1 MLIPVALRAG
11 PLVVMTHAGSARAV
25 YVLSPTFLAIEFLRD
40 AS

>member
-11 PLVVMTHAGSARAV
+11 PLVVMTHAGARAV
-25 YVLSPTFLAIEFLRD
+25 YVLSPTFLAIVILRN